1 MKKLLLTL
9 VGLVGSL
16 GLMAQN
22 GATETLTSPNSNSP
36 YFLVD
41 TVFTLGTI
49 IEDTTVIYLH
59 YDNPTAQTIQGLQ
72 ARFFY
77 DTASFETPIVKWGPV
92 TSTITNKYGAY
103 YSDDDWV
110 NFSMVYTAN
119 NSTFDW
125 PDGAILKVEL
135 PHKNGFDPTAVDSIA
150 IAGSSSYSNLAT
162 TAGGVDV
169 TLGMHNYGGNFIQP
183 SITFP
188 VRVWNVGSTTYTTS
202 SGADSVLVKY
212 EYKLKSN
219 ATYTQASE
227 LFYTDSMGLASVVIP
242 YDSSFYDLKVVL
254 NSSAMGDDG
263 AINVTDAYKI
273 IGHTI
278 FADTVSSYGH
288 QQADVNLSDDITIAD
303 GFLVFNRIASSS
315 TSWSSFVSGENNVKL
330 LRETEYNTIVASP
343 STFTGIDG
351 NYQLDSVINGLD
363 SLKYRVFVL
372 GDATSTGVNNQ
383 MLQIAM
389 KVNPGSPSDWV
400 MDMGVLYSTI
410 EDTVEFRVPK
420 LTPALNEVSVPVT
433 LYTHGNKIGAA
444 QIGLEF
450 DTNYFKFKAI
460 QTSELLSKWNSFISF
475 EDGRVLWGGH
485 ETNMSPAVITGD
497 QEVITFTFDV
507 VSTDWEESQIRV
519 FNKGAGSEHA
529 DDLNIKPTPTDGT
542 IVYVGKRSNDP
553 KINEMM
559 ESFLIY
565 PNPVTNDYVFIDF
578 YALSDSPFRVEF
590 YNMLGQ
596 LQYSEEFEVSEYDFY
611 NTWVDMSKVPT
622 GTYIV
627 KMITVDKS
635 KTARIIKY

>member
-1 MKKLLLTL
+1 M
-9 VGLVGSL
+9 GLVGSL

-22 GATETLTSPNSNSP
+22 GATETLTAPNSNSP

-41 TVFTLGTI
+41 TTFTLGTI

-59 YDNPTAQTIQGLQ
+59 YNNPTSQTIQGLQ

-77 DTASFETPIVKWGPV
+77 DSASFGTPIVKWGPV

-103 YSDDDWV
+103 YTDDNWV
-110 NFSMVYTAN
+110 NFSMVYTAS

-125 PDGAILKVEL
+125 PDGAIIKLVL
-135 PHKNGFDPTAVDSIA
+135 PHKNGFDPTAVDSMA

-162 TAGGVDV
+162 TSGGVDV

-183 SITFP
+183 SVTFP
-188 VRVWNVGSTTYTTS
+188 VRVWNVGATTYSTS

-212 EYKLKSN
+212 EYKLKTSS
-219 ATYTQASE
+219 TYTQASDS
-227 LFYTDSMGLASVVIP
+227 FYTDSMGLASVVIP
-242 YDSSFYDLKVVL
+242 YDSSFYDLKIKL

-278 FADTVSSYGH
+278 FADTVSSYGQ

-330 LRETEYNTIVASP
+330 LRETEYSSIVASP
-343 STFTGIDG
+343 SSFLGIDG

-389 KVNPGSPSDWV
+389 KVNPGDPSDWV

-485 ETNMSPAVITGD
+485 ETNMSPAIITGD

-529 DDLNIKPTPTDGT
+529 EDLNIKPTPTDGT

-565 PNPVTNDYVFIDF
+565 PNPVTDGYAFIDF

-596 LQYSEEFEVSEYDFY
+596 LQYSEEFEVSEFDFY
-611 NTWVDMSKVPT
+611 NTWIDLSKVPT

-627 KMITVDKS
+627 KMTTVDKS
-635 KTARIIKY
+635 KTARIVKY

>member
-1 MKKLLLTL
+1 MIKKLLLTL
-9 VGLVGSL
+9 VGMVLVSH
-16 GLMAQN
+16 AYSQN
-22 GATETLTSPNSNSP
+22 GKNETLTSPNSNSP

-49 IEDTTVIYLH
+49 LEDTTVIYLH
-59 YDNPTAQTIQGLQ
+59 YDNPTSQTIQGLQ

-77 DTASFETPIVKWGPV
+77 DTSSFETPIVKWGPV

-103 YSDDDWV
+103 YSSSDWV
-110 NFSMVYTAN
+110 NFSMVYTAS

-135 PHKNGFDPTAVDSIA
+135 PHKNGFDPTSVDSIA
-150 IAGSSSYSNLAT
+150 VAGSTSYNNLAT
-162 TAGGVDV
+162 TSSGVDV
-169 TLGMHNYGGNFIQP
+169 TLGMYNYGGNFIQP

-188 VRVWNVGSTTYTTS
+188 VRVWNVGGLT
-202 SGADSVLVKY
+202 GADSVLVRY
-212 EYKLKSN
+212 DFKLKTASS
-219 ATYTQASE
+219 YTQGTDS
-227 LFYTDSMGLASVVIP
+227 FYTDSTGLATVVVP
-242 YDSSFYDLKVVL
+242 YDSSFYNMKVVL
-254 NSSAMGDDG
+254 NSSSMSDDG
-263 AINVTDAYKI
+263 AINITDAYKI
-273 IGHTI
+273 IGHSI
-278 FADTVSSYGH
+278 FADTVSSYG
-288 QQADVNLSDDITIAD
+288 QQQSDVNLSNDITVAD
-303 GFLVFNRIASSS
+303 GFLVFNRIASSAN
-315 TSWSSFVSGENNVKL
+315 SWSTFVSGEHNVKL
-330 LRETEYNTIVASP
+330 IEEDDYNTIVNS
-343 STFTGIDG
+343 SSFESSIDG
-351 NYQLDSVINGLD
+351 SYELDSVVNGLD
-363 SLKYRVFVL
+363 SLTYYAFVL

-450 DTNYFKFKAI
+450 DTNYFKFKGI

-529 DDLNIKPTPTDGT
+529 EDLNIKPTPTDGT

-565 PNPVTNDYVFIDF
+565 PNPVVGDYVFIDF
-578 YALSDSPFRVEF
+578 YSLSDSPFRIEF

-596 LQYSEEFEVSEYDFY
+596 LQYSEEYTTTQFEFYSTYLDVSKIP
-611 NTWVDMSKVPT
+611 S
-622 GTYIV
+622 GTYIA
-627 KMITVDKS
+627 KMSTPDKNKVS
-635 KTARIIKY
+635 RIIKK